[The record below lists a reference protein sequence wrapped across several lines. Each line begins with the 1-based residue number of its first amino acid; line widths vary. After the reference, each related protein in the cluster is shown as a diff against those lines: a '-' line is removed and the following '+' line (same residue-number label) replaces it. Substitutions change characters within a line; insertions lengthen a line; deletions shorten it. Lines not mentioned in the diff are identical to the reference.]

1 MRLHSP
7 LKRVKDYG
15 VSMQKKNSHSPA
27 QGGGALKLE
36 TATKYL
42 SLSKPTIYR
51 LVARGLLKPNRAT
64 RHLLFPVAEL
74 DRFLNT

>member
-27 QGGGALKLE
+27 QGGGALKLAKSGSRPIVGAGGHVIGWTDE
-36 TATKYL
+36 EDDADGDADL
-42 SLSKPTIYR
+42 P
-51 LVARGLLKPNRAT
+51 
-64 RHLLFPVAEL
+64 
-74 DRFLNT
+74 